1 MQDGILTICTLGKKL
16 QTSIIKIVKIAFFGG
31 LDEEKSNFYQQTLG
45 STHEIAIFNYCLGE
59 QSPETFDFEV
69 ISIFVA
75 CKASR
80 AVLEKFPNLKMIAVR
95 STGFDNVDTQYCKE
109 KGIIVSTVPAYGSHT
124 VAEYAFA
131 LLLNITRKL
140 CEATERT
147 KDGNF
152 SHEGLRGFDLY
163 GKTIGIIGTGKIG
176 ANAARIA
183 KGFDMEVLA
192 FDVYKNEELAEG
204 VGFKY
209 VELNEL
215 LERSDIVSLH
225 APATPETHHI
235 INKESIFKMK
245 KDAVLLNTARGA
257 LVETEAMFEAMKQNH
272 LSAIGIDVLEEEKS
286 LQEIEPETETTKYA
300 KELIEM
306 PNVFYSSHVA
316 FYTKEAEHNIMETT
330 RDNIEKFLS
339 GTPQNNVIQ

>member
-1 MQDGILTICTLGKKL
+1 M
-16 QTSIIKIVKIAFFGG
+16 KIAFFGG
-31 LDEEKSNFYQQTLG
+31 LDEEKSNFYQQALG
-45 STHEIAIFNYCLGE
+45 KDHEIAIFNYCLGE
-59 QSPETFDFEV
+59 EASETFDFEV
-69 ISIFVA
+69 ISIFVG

-80 AVLEKFPNLKMIAVR
+80 VILEKFPNLKMIAVR
-95 STGFDNVDTQYCKE
+95 STGFDNVDTEYCKE

-131 LLLNITRKL
+131 LLMNISRKL

-152 SHEGLRGFDLY
+152 SHEGLRGFDLFE
-163 GKTIGIIGTGKIG
+163 KTIGIIGTGKIG
-176 ANAARIA
+176 ANAAKIA
-183 KGFDMEVLA
+183 KGFGMEVLA
-192 FDVYKNEELAEG
+192 FDVYKNEELAESI
-204 VGFKY
+204 GFKY
-209 VELNEL
+209 VELDQL
-215 LERSDIVSLH
+215 LQQSDIVSLH
-225 APATPETHHI
+225 APSTPETHHI
-235 INKESIFKMK
+235 INKESVFKIK
-245 KDAVLLNTARGA
+245 KGAVLINTARGG
-257 LVETEAMFEAMKQNH
+257 LVQTEALLEAMKWEH

-286 LQEIEPETETTKYA
+286 LQEIEPETENTKFA

-330 RDNIEKFLS
+330 RDNIEKFLT